1 MGFRSSRNDHLSL
14 FCQRGSFLHGDPLP
28 LASGLLHM
36 VHELVRSE
44 GRLVCV
50 AHSYQHSMHEAAAI
64 VLEIW
69 VGGVRRGDELS
80 GWVGGSGAV
89 GCGVGVQL
97 GDLVW
102 AAGGSR

>member
-1 MGFRSSRNDHLSL
+1 
-14 FCQRGSFLHGDPLP
+14 
-28 LASGLLHM
+28 
-36 VHELVRSE
+36 
-44 GRLVCV
+44 
-50 AHSYQHSMHEAAAI
+50 MHEAAAI